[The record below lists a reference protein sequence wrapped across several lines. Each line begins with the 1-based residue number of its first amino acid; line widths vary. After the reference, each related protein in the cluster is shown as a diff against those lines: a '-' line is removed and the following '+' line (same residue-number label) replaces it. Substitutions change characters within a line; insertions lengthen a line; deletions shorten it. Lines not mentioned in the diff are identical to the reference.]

1 MANKAV
7 FLDKDGTINED
18 KGYIDHPMKIDLLPN
33 SAKAISLLNQAT
45 MRVLVVSNQAGVA
58 RGYFGEDMLQAIDKT
73 IQKKL
78 LASHAYYDG
87 IYYCPHHPEF
97 GHYPYKKDCEC
108 RKPNPGMLLKA
119 ADEYGLDLKDCYMI
133 GDKDSDL
140 EAGRRAGC
148 KTVLVLT
155 GYGEE
160 TQKNL
165 NGHRPDFIAQDLLE
179 AVNWILTL
187 EPNST
192 SWNT

>member
-1 MANKAV
+1 MDKAI

-18 KGYIDHPMKIDLLPN
+18 KGYIDHPSKVDLLPN
-33 SAKAISLLNQAT
+33 SAKAVSLLNEAG
-45 MRVLVVSNQAGVA
+45 MKVLIVSNQSGVA
-58 RGYFGEDMLQAIDKT
+58 RGYLGEDMLQAIDKT

-78 LASHAYYDG
+78 LANHAYYDG
-87 IYYCPHHPEF
+87 IYYCPHHPEA
-97 GHYPYKKDCEC
+97 GNYPYKKDCEC

-133 GDKDSDL
+133 GDKDTDL

-148 KTVLVLT
+148 KTILVLT

-160 TQKNL
+160 TKKNL
-165 NGHRPDFIAQDLLE
+165 NGYRPDFIAQDLLE

-192 SWNT
+192 KSKED